1 MRTGDAMMDSAPLH
15 IYLETTINNVQVNFV
30 VDTGAQTTC
39 ISEEVAQQP
48 SISRAVTDHIKT
60 EVRGVGSGTSVGF
73 VHSFD
78 ICIGGEY
85 FPVHCQGFPCFYFS

>member
-1 MRTGDAMMDSAPLH
+1 MPVGTNSAVKTLTADQ
-15 IYLETTINNVQVNFV
+15 I

-39 ISEEVAQQP
+39 ISEEVAQKT
-48 SISRAVTDHIKT
+48 SISRVVNDNIKT